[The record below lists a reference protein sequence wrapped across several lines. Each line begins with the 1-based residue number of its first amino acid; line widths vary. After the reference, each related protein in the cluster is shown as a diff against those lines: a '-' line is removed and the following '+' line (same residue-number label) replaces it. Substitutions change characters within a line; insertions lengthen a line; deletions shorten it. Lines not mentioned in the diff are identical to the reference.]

1 MQTLSMPAGTRSS
14 QMRSPQSRPSQ
25 TRRAYDELKRRIL
38 DNDLPPGTQALE
50 QEIALLLGMSR
61 TPVREAL
68 IRLSQEGMVEVRP
81 RHGMRVLPIAVAD
94 LREIYDLLAGLEA
107 TAVDILARRGLT
119 VAESQLLDRQLADMA
134 AALQRDDLD
143 AWAEGD
149 TRFHRTLVELAG
161 NQRLLGMV
169 EAIRDQSHRAR
180 MVTLRLRPK
189 PSLSN
194 DEHAAV
200 IAAIRRRD
208 ADTAHRLHRAHRQRA
223 ARLLLDLVEHH
234 GLDQL

>member
-1 MQTLSMPAGTRSS
+1 MPQTGNP
-14 QMRSPQSRPSQ
+14 RPSQ

-38 DNDLPPGTQALE
+38 DNELPPGTQTLE

-68 IRLSQEGMVEVRP
+68 IRLAQEGMVAVKP

-119 VAESQLLDRQLADMA
+119 AAEADGLEQLLSDMT
-134 AALQRDDLD
+134 AALQRDDLQ
-143 AWAEGD
+143 AWAAGD
-149 TRFHRTLVELAG
+149 ARFHRALVELSG
-161 NQRLLGMV
+161 NTRLIGMV
-169 EAIRDQSHRAR
+169 DAIRDQSHRAR
-180 MVTLRLRPK
+180 MATLHLRPK
-189 PSLSN
+189 PSVSN

-200 IAAIRRRD
+200 VAAIRRRD
-208 ADTAHRLHRAHRQRA
+208 AETAHRLHRLHRLRA
-223 ARLLLDLVEHH
+223 GRLLLDLVEHH
-234 GLDQL
+234 GLDHL

>member
-1 MQTLSMPAGTRSS
+1 MQTASMPAGTRPS
-14 QMRSPQSRPSQ
+14 QTRPSQ

-38 DNDLPPGTQALE
+38 DNELPPGTRALE

-68 IRLSQEGMVEVRP
+68 IRLTQEGMVEVRP
-81 RHGMRVLPIAVAD
+81 RHGMRVLPIAVND

-119 VAESQLLDRQLADMA
+119 LAEGAELDRLVADMT

-143 AWAEGD
+143 GWAEGD
-149 TRFHRTLVELAG
+149 ARFHRTLVEMSG
-161 NQRLLGMV
+161 NQRLIAMV
-169 EAIRDQSHRAR
+169 DAIRDQSHRAR
-180 MVTLRLRPK
+180 MATLRLRPK

-208 ADTAHRLHRAHRQRA
+208 GETAHRLHRAHRQRA

-234 GLDQL
+234 RLDLL

>member
-1 MQTLSMPAGTRSS
+1 MQAAPVTGV
-14 QMRSPQSRPSQ
+14 SPGRARPSQ

-38 DNDLPPGTQALE
+38 DNELPPGTQALE

-68 IRLSQEGMVEVRP
+68 IRLAQDGMVEVRP

-119 VAESQLLDRQLADMA
+119 GPQGAALDRLLAEMTD
-134 AALQRDDLD
+134 ALQRGDLD
-143 AWAEGD
+143 GWAAGD
-149 TRFHRTLVELAG
+149 ARFHRALVEMAG
-161 NQRLLGMV
+161 NQRLIGMV

-180 MVTLRLRPK
+180 MATLRLRPN
-189 PSLSN
+189 PSMSN

-200 IAAIRRRD
+200 VAAIRRRD
-208 ADTAHRLHRAHRQRA
+208 AETAHRLHRAHRQRA

-234 GLDQL
+234 RLDHL